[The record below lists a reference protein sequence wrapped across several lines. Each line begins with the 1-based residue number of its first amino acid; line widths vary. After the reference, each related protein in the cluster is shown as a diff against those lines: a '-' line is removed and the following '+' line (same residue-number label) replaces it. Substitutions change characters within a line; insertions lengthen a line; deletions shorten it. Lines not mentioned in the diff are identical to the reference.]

1 MAKQWPQMIGIGSS
15 VYDTLMMVPR
25 FPEEDTKLEGLE
37 TKVQGGGPC
46 ATALVAARKLG
57 VSSAYM
63 GTIGDDPF
71 GRYMLEDLEHWGV
84 DTDYVRRVPGV
95 VSFHAVV
102 FLNTQRNTRTCI
114 WNRGT
119 VPQPLREDV
128 NKEALSHA
136 KVLHLDGHMLEA
148 AIAAAKLCHTYGV
161 KVSQDAGG
169 TYPGVEE
176 LLPYVDWLIPSE
188 EFALRMTGEESP
200 EAAAHRL
207 YERYRPELLVV
218 TQGVRG
224 GLLLDHEGLRRYE
237 SYRVDAR
244 DTNGCGDTFHGAFV
258 AAKIKGM
265 NNDSGLAA
273 MQAPRRQLNVRGWE
287 RGRRCPMTQSAGRF
301 SPGEASRCKRRLK
314 AKAERREPDGTQ
326 SVYVRHDSHRA
337 GRCRW
342 S

>member
-1 MAKQWPQMIGIGSS
+1 MAKQWPQMIGIGST

-128 NKEALSHA
+128 NEEALSHA

-148 AIAAAKLCHTYGV
+148 AIAAAKLCHSYGV

-265 NNDSGLAA
+265 NNDSACRYASAA
-273 MQAPRRQLNVRGWE
+273 AAIKCTRLGARQAMPDDAECRAFL
-287 RGRRCPMTQSAGRF
+287 AGR
-301 SPGEASRCKRRLK
+301 GVAL
-314 AKAERREPDGTQ
+314 
-326 SVYVRHDSHRA
+326 
-337 GRCRW
+337 
-342 S
+342 